1 MNSAFRSAAV
11 LLFALPAWAHHSF
24 GAEYDAKK
32 PITLT
37 GTVTKVEWTN
47 PHIHFYLD
55 VKDANG
61 NVANWKIEG
70 FPPNVLYRTGWKRD
84 VTMKAGDTVT
94 VTGWRARDGGNWA
107 HSREVTFSDGK
118 KLFAG
123 PPSGTGDGG
132 NTPPVSE
139 Q

>member
-1 MNSAFRSAAV
+1 MKKAFPLAAAV
-11 LLFALPAWAHHSF
+11 LLALPAWAHHSF

-47 PHIHFYLD
+47 PHIHFFLD
-55 VKDANG
+55 VKDSSG
-61 NVANWKIEG
+61 KVVNWKIEG

-84 VTMKAGDTVT
+84 VTMKTGDTIT
-94 VTGWRARDGGNWA
+94 VTGWQARDGGNWA

-132 NTPPVSE
+132 NTPVVSE